1 MFEFLVTTSKGL
13 DELLA
18 QEITKLC
25 PQLSVKTKPGQVLF
39 TGEIEQAYKI
49 CLWSRLAN
57 RVMLKLADG
66 HVDSAEDVYQITSS
80 VNWTSHFSVNS
91 TFVVD
96 FVGASHCINNSQF
109 GALKIKDAVVD
120 QFNELFESRPSVSK
134 IEPDIR
140 IQGRMWSDK
149 LTVYLDLSG
158 SSLHQRHYRTKT
170 GLAPV
175 KEHIACAMLV
185 RSGWANDQQA
195 PLVDPMCGA
204 GTIAIEAALMA
215 ANIAPALKRERWGFT
230 RWLQHD
236 ATLWQSLLD
245 DAKAQIITPNCVINA
260 SDIDH
265 GVVSIAKENAD
276 AAGVFSG
283 INFNT
288 IDACKVI
295 PPKGHTTGYIVSNP
309 PYGDRLSEITAL
321 LPLFQAWG
329 ASLKEHFKGW
339 NLSLLT
345 SNRDLLRSM
354 KMFAHKEYKLMNGK
368 LECQLVNFALDEKNC
383 ITRETSLNN
392 NDFANRLSKNIK
404 RLSKW
409 LKSEDTNCYRI
420 YDADLPEYN
429 VAIDRYGDWLVV
441 QEYAAPKNVPEAK
454 AKRRL
459 HEVIVA
465 LPQVVDVP
473 AEQIV
478 MKVRAQQKGKSQYE
492 KVSQKQK
499 MLEVF
504 ENGAKFKLNLTD
516 YLDTGLFLDHRVTRQ
531 LVQRRVKDKDVL
543 NLFAYTGS
551 VSVHAALGKARSVT
565 TVDMSNTYVDWAK
578 ENFALN
584 KLKGPYEFIQADCL
598 TWLERH
604 NNQYDFIFIDPP
616 SFSNSKRMDTTW
628 DVQRDHVA
636 LLRNAV
642 KCLRLGGEI
651 MFSNNLRQFKLDEEG
666 VSKLGLT
673 IQDITQKT
681 LPEDFKR
688 NPKIHGCW
696 VLTLNA

>member
-1 MFEFLVTTSKGL
+1 M
-13 DELLA
+13 
-18 QEITKLC
+18 
-25 PQLSVKTKPGQVLF
+25 
-39 TGEIEQAYKI
+39 
-49 CLWSRLAN
+49 
-57 RVMLKLADG
+57 
-66 HVDSAEDVYQITSS
+66 
-80 VNWTSHFSVNS
+80 
-91 TFVVD
+91 
-96 FVGASHCINNSQF
+96 
-109 GALKIKDAVVD
+109 
-120 QFNELFESRPSVSK
+120 LFESRPSVSK
-134 IEPDIR
+134 IAPDIR
-140 IQGRMWSDK
+140 LQGRMWSDK

-158 SSLHQRHYRTKT
+158 QSLHQRHYRTKT

-185 RSGWANDQQA
+185 RSGWANNKTV
-195 PLVDPMCGA
+195 PLLDPMCGA

-215 ANIAPALKRERWGFT
+215 ANIAPALKRQNWGFN

-236 ATLWQSLLD
+236 ATLWQSLLT
-245 DAKAQIITPNCVINA
+245 DAESQIIESDTVICA

-276 AAGVFSG
+276 AAGVFSA
-283 INFNT
+283 IQFNT
-288 IDACKVI
+288 IDACKVT
-295 PPKGHTTGYIVSNP
+295 PVKGQSAGYIVSNP
-309 PYGDRLSEITAL
+309 PYGERLSEITAL
-321 LPLFQAWG
+321 LPVFQAWG
-329 ASLKEHFKGW
+329 ANLKEHFKGW

-383 ITRETSLNN
+383 ITREVSLSN
-392 NDFANRLSKNIK
+392 NDFANRLAKNLK
-404 RLSKW
+404 RLNKW
-409 LKSEDTNCYRI
+409 LKTENTNCYRI

-441 QEYAAPKNVPEAK
+441 QEYSAPKDVPAAK

-465 LPQVVDVP
+465 LPQCVDVP
-473 AEQIV
+473 SEQIV
-478 MKVRAQQKGKSQYE
+478 MKVRTQQKGKSQYE

-499 MLEVF
+499 TLEVF

-516 YLDTGLFLDHRVTRQ
+516 YLDTGLFLDHRLTRQ
-531 LVQRRVKDKDVL
+531 LVQQRVKDKDVL

-551 VSVHAALGKARSVT
+551 VSVHAAIGKAKSVT
-565 TVDMSNTYVDWAK
+565 TVDMSNTYIDWAK

-584 KLKGPYEFIQADCL
+584 NLKGSYEFIQADCL

-604 NNQYDFIFIDPP
+604 NNKYDFIFIDPP

-636 LLRNAV
+636 LLSNAV
-642 KCLRLGGEI
+642 TCLRPGGEI

-666 VSKLGLT
+666 LGKLGLS
-673 IQDITQKT
+673 IENITQKT

-696 VLTLNA
+696 VLTLNV